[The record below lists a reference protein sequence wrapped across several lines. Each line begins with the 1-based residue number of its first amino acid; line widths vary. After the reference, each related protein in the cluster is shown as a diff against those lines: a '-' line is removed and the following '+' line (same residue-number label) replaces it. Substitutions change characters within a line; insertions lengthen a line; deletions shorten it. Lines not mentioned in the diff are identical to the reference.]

1 MTAME
6 EQRDGESWLRALF
19 IRGGPRRAR
28 RGAGADRARRM
39 RPPATIVAALV
50 LAGLASAVP
59 ASSQTASEGADA
71 ARGRYAREIR
81 ESAER
86 HGVSRELVEAVIQ
99 VESAFNPLA
108 VSPKGAQGLMQLMPR
123 TASALGVKNVFD
135 PRENIEGG
143 VRHLR
148 HLIGRFPGDLPRA
161 IAAYNAGEG
170 AVDSFQGIPPYA
182 ETREYV
188 KKVLLLAA
196 ARTPVTAPTKE
207 DAGAGRAAALGRLPF
222 LPAVPLIDEARRVGR
237 SAGPGE
243 GAERES
249 ITAMLARLQREG
261 LLGATR
267 AGSGDSLS
275 RLSVRPPM
283 PR

>member
-1 MTAME
+1 MSAME
-6 EQRDGESWLRALF
+6 EERNGKSWLRALF
-19 IRGGPRRAR
+19 IRRG
-28 RGAGADRARRM
+28 GAGADRARRM
-39 RPPATIVAALV
+39 PPRATIVVALV

-59 ASSQTASEGADA
+59 ASSQAAPAGADA
-71 ARGRYAREIR
+71 AQGRYALEIR
-81 ESAER
+81 ESSER
-86 HGVSRELVEAVIQ
+86 HGVSRELVDAVIQ
-99 VESAFNPLA
+99 VESAYNPLA
-108 VSPKGAQGLMQLMPR
+108 VSAKGAQGLMQLMPR
-123 TASALGVKNVFD
+123 TANALGVKNVFD

-196 ARTPVTAPTKE
+196 APTPVTAPRTD
-207 DAGAGRAAALGRLPF
+207 DAGAGRAAVLGRLPF
-222 LPAVPLIDEARRVGR
+222 LPPVPLIDEALRAARSTGR
-237 SAGPGE
+237 GE

-249 ITAMLARLQREG
+249 ISTMLARMKREG
-261 LLGATR
+261 LLEATR
-267 AGSGDSLS
+267 AGSGDSVS
-275 RLSVRPPM
+275 RLSARAPM